1 MLSRLPALLL
11 LAWSCLAQNAAR
23 MDQIVQSYVADHRFM
38 GSVLVARGSEVLL
51 SKGYGFANLEW
62 DIPNAPNTKL
72 RVGSITKQFTAAS
85 ILLLEERGKL
95 KVSDP
100 VKTYMADAPA
110 AWDKVTIFHLL
121 THTAGIPDFTEFSD
135 FRKTEPF
142 ATTPE
147 QLVARFRDK
156 PLEFEP
162 GERMKYDNSGY
173 VLLSYLIEKI
183 AGETYEKFVRDN
195 IFAPLSMKDTGYD
208 SNSAIIPRRA
218 SGYMRKGNQFQNASF
233 IDMTVPQGA
242 GGLYSTTEDLLK
254 WEQGLFGGKV
264 LKPASFDKMTTP
276 FKNFYAFG
284 LFVSTSDGRKVIKHA
299 GGVEGFNTELD
310 YYPDGKVTVVVLSN
324 VEGPAAEEIAGKLGT
339 LVLGGTVALT
349 SERKQIAVDPSV
361 LEHYVGSYQMPG
373 GQPMVIRLEGP
384 QLIAKL
390 GDQQKVP
397 IFPESETMFFSKVA
411 DAQFEFPK
419 TQGAEK
425 ARELTLHQNG
435 REIKAPRMD
444 QAAVDALATRVKNQT
459 PMPGSEAALRRMIE
473 ELRAGKPDYDRM
485 APDLAATTREN
496 LADLRAM
503 VSTLGAIRSVKFK
516 GVGRAGADIYDVK
529 FEHGLME
536 WRIAMGP
543 DAKVTSVDVRT
554 L

>member
-1 MLSRLPALLL
+1 
-11 LAWSCLAQNAAR
+11 
-23 MDQIVQSYVADHRFM
+23 
-38 GSVLVARGSEVLL
+38 
-51 SKGYGFANLEW
+51 
-62 DIPNAPNTKL
+62 
-72 RVGSITKQFTAAS
+72 
-85 ILLLEERGKL
+85 
-95 KVSDP
+95 
-100 VKTYMADAPA
+100 
-110 AWDKVTIFHLL
+110 
-121 THTAGIPDFTEFSD
+121 
-135 FRKTEPF
+135 
-142 ATTPE
+142 
-147 QLVARFRDK
+147 
-156 PLEFEP
+156 
-162 GERMKYDNSGY
+162 
-173 VLLSYLIEKI
+173 
-183 AGETYEKFVRDN
+183 
-195 IFAPLSMKDTGYD
+195 
-208 SNSAIIPRRA
+208 
-218 SGYMRKGNQFQNASF
+218 
-233 IDMTVPQGA
+233 MTVPQGA